1 MGLKSTDDTPGAIDE
16 DGGRAP
22 AARRG
27 IPLGL
32 LGMIGLA
39 LLVET
44 FVAGHPIEFSD
55 PVSLNWRLSAEDA
68 RERAPGAEI
77 LCVGDSLVKH
87 SVIPGVVEARIGR
100 KTSNLAAAR
109 GPSPITYFLLRRA
122 LEAGAKP
129 SAVVLNFKP
138 GVLVG
143 SPRYNLRYFQ
153 EVLTPGEC
161 LDLVKTGG
169 GGSLLT
175 ELAIGRALPSFRSR
189 HEIRGA
195 ITAAF
200 RGEDNPLRLTNQICQ
215 RNWRVNDGANVAARN
230 PAFTGEVDAAQHK
243 TLLSDRWYCHRV
255 NQAYVRK
262 ILDLT
267 AERRIPVYWILPPLS
282 PQLQARRESSGAEA
296 GYLAFVRAF
305 EARYPHIR
313 IVDGRHAGYGPD
325 VFVDATHLDGQ
336 GAHTLSVDLAEILA
350 RDLAAPSKAA
360 RWSKLPDYRA
370 LPAATPLEDVEQSR
384 RVVRGDLPAGNAI
397 RR

>member
-1 MGLKSTDDTPGAIDE
+1 MGLKRMDADSRVSDE
-16 DGGRAP
+16 EPGRA
-22 AARRG
+22 ADSRG
-27 IPLGL
+27 RFPPGVVGMLGL
-32 LGMIGLA
+32 IM
-39 LLVET
+39 LVET

-68 RERAPGAEI
+68 RDRAPGAEI

-87 SVIPGVVEARIGR
+87 GVIPAVVEARIGR

-109 GPSPITYFLLRRA
+109 GPSPITDFLLRRA

-153 EVLTPGEC
+153 EVLTPREC
-161 LDLVKTGG
+161 FDLVRTGG
-169 GGSLLT
+169 GASLLT

-195 ITAAF
+195 ITAAL
-200 RGEDNPLRLTNQICQ
+200 RGEVNPLRLTNQICQ
-215 RNWRVNDGANVAARN
+215 RNWRVNDGANVASKN

-267 AERRIPVYWILPPLS
+267 AQKAIPVYWILPPLS
-282 PQLQARRESSGAEA
+282 PQLQARREASGAEA
-296 GYLAFVRAF
+296 GYLAFIRGF
-305 EARYPHIR
+305 ESRYPHIR
-313 IVDGRHAGYGPD
+313 IVDGRYAGYGPD
-325 VFVDATHLDGQ
+325 VFVDGP
-336 GAHTLSVDLAEILA
+336 LS
-350 RDLAAPSKAA
+350 APS
-360 RWSKLPDYRA
+360 SP
-370 LPAATPLEDVEQSR
+370 PETPV
-384 RVVRGDLPAGNAI
+384 PM
-397 RR
+397 